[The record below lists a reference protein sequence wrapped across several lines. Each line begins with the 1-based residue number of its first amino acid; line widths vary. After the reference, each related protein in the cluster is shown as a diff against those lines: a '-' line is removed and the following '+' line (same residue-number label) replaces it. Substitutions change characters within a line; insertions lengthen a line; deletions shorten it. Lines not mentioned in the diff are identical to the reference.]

1 MSLDKLLQK
10 MEQYEEFARLYR
22 KNGNGFLLGNH
33 QLVPIYDAVENGL
46 RRFVLAYGTGAGK
59 TIIPIEIIKHFQSKG
74 KNPRTLVI
82 APRQTLLENW
92 NEETLQKYGCSVN
105 VHRIED
111 KNDKNIPESAEF
123 VTINYDKLVSRFGY
137 VEALVEYAQNA
148 DLVVVDEFHNIK
160 NRRGK
165 ISSGYQAL
173 IEASKNARLI
183 ALSASPIPDRLRDA
197 GMMLYTIDPERY
209 EHYKRLPFH
218 INDDPEAL
226 WEMREQG
233 KVRFFE
239 MGAVAQF
246 HKLPTFTEL
255 EPMVVQ
261 MPQEYVPEYF
271 QQYKDMFKL
280 GKVQNIERT
289 AIEAMLHSP
298 EAKEFLRGRLR
309 QGHVLNFF
317 SHLINGPEKGS
328 ADEAIFFQLEEML
341 REVGARNIA
350 SIEGSTSDRDRLQI
364 QLAMQEG
371 KLDALINQ
379 WDCTSE
385 GFSEVAGN
393 RPVSIIPLRS
403 PFSPG
408 RYVQIIGRSYRP
420 GQLAPVEYVELHAH
434 SDELLEMIDQ
444 FVHEHAAEKDLKV
457 KSTWEPTVYH
467 RDAYLIRKSKEDK
480 IFLLFTQR
488 SHAVFDQQE
497 LDVNSLSSYAH
508 RLSQSRVIDFSAKEK
523 SKFGSGVREVG
534 RFVGRK
540 YDSGLKDNAEPLGR
554 DYALEDI
561 ILYAPGKVNFVLAEA
576 IENIKEREGA
586 TGDLWKIAD
595 LGCCSSAVFSQVQ
608 LVHQAMQEH
617 KGKRIG
623 LDYIVNVDGHPGF
636 VRSARHHL
644 ESKIWTKAISSLS
657 APDFSAEEMAAV
669 QQQLRESNYMERLDF
684 RQANFTTDDFGSG
697 YDVVITSQCLQY
709 NDQTTNRDVE
719 KVVANVNGSLRYGG
733 HYLTILTGNSHQK
746 SFTRPQDVESFKR
759 ILGLYGFR
767 VESYG
772 HISGKK
778 GKQEVL
784 KPLHYVHA
792 IKVGQHTNGL
802 VNIDVIPVMY
812 DDTIE
817 RLTGGYK
824 IERFSRTPPK
834 VETKTSPLP
843 DVYIDGDGRGFKF

>member
-10 MEQYEEFARLYR
+10 MDRYEEFASRYR

-33 QLVPIYDAVENGL
+33 QLVPIYDVVENGL

-59 TIIPIEIIKHFQSKG
+59 TIIPIEIIKHFQTKG
-74 KNPRTLVI
+74 KTLRTIVI
-82 APRQTLLENW
+82 APRQTLSENW
-92 NEETLQKYGCSVN
+92 NEETLRRYGCSVN

-111 KNDKNIPESAEF
+111 QNDKNIPESAEF
-123 VTINYDKLVSRFGY
+123 VTINYDKLVPRFGY
-137 VEALVEYAQNA
+137 VEALVQYAQNA
-148 DLVVVDEFHNIK
+148 DLIVVDEFHNIK

-165 ISSGYQAL
+165 ISSGYHAL

-218 INDDPEAL
+218 VNDDPEAL

-233 KVRFFE
+233 RVRFFE
-239 MGAVAQF
+239 MEAVAQF
-246 HKLPTFTEL
+246 HNLPQLTEL
-255 EPMVVQ
+255 EPVVVQ
-261 MPQEYVPEYF
+261 MPKEYIPEYF

-280 GKVQNIERT
+280 GKLHDLERT
-289 AIEAMLHSP
+289 AIEAMIHSP

-309 QGHVLNFF
+309 SGHVLNFF
-317 SHLINGPEKGS
+317 SHLVNEPKKGS

-341 REVGARNIA
+341 QEIGARSIA
-350 SIEGSTSDRDRLQI
+350 SIKGATSDRDRLQI
-364 QLAMQEG
+364 QRAMQDG

-385 GFSEVAGN
+385 GFSEIAGT

-420 GQLAPVEYVELHAH
+420 GQLAPVEYVELHTH
-434 SDELLEMIDQ
+434 SDELLEMIDK
-444 FVHEHAAEKDLKV
+444 FVHEHAAERDLKV
-457 KSTWEPTVYH
+457 KSTWEPTLYH

-540 YDSGLKDNAEPLGR
+540 YDGGLKENAEPLGR

-576 IENIKEREGA
+576 IESIKERDGA
-586 TGDLWKIAD
+586 TERPWKIAD
-595 LGCCSSAVFSQVQ
+595 LGCCSSAVFSQVR
-608 LVHQAMQEH
+608 VIYQAMQVQ
-617 KGKRIG
+617 KGKKIG

-644 ESKIWTKAISSLS
+644 ESKVWTNAITSIS
-657 APDFSAEEMAAV
+657 PHDFSAEEMATV
-669 QQQLRESNYMERLDF
+669 QQHLRETDYMEHLDF
-684 RQANFTTDDFGSG
+684 RQANFTSDDFGSG

-719 KVVANVNGSLRYGG
+719 KIVANINSSLRHGG

-746 SFTRPQDVESFKR
+746 SFTRPQDVESFQK
-759 ILGLYGFR
+759 ILELYGFM

-792 IKVGQHTNGL
+792 VKISNHPNGL
-802 VNIDVIPVMY
+802 INLDVIPIMY

-843 DVYIDGDGRGFKF
+843 DVYIDEAGKGFTF